1 VSLFRSL
8 RVATEAGAEDLAL
21 EQMSR
26 ATREMAW
33 KLRSATSNP
42 SALGPQTRARGG
54 SGVSV
59 GART

>member
-1 VSLFRSL
+1 V
-8 RVATEAGAEDLAL
+8 EDLAL

-33 KLRSATSNP
+33 KLRSAASNP
-42 SALGPQTRARGG
+42 AALGPQTRARGG

-59 GART
+59 GAWPPRALDRGHGL